1 MSCRPTYDVKDS
13 AAGEGGGVVREPG
26 LLEQVGTVI
35 ILCVFNI
42 TQSIRAL
49 GLRPSV
55 QGARLLEQVGIVI
68 ILCVF
73 NITQSIRALG
83 LRPSVQGARLLE
95 PVGTVII
102 LCVFNITQSIPGRN
116 HLFSNHPFISHDN
129 IHEINAWKCRT
140 QKQCDYRLYTSIII
154 HRWC

>member
-1 MSCRPTYDVKDS
+1 MTSKTVLR
-13 AAGEGGGVVREPG
+13 GRGGGGVVREPG
-26 LLEQVGTVI
+26 LLEQVGT
-35 ILCVFNI
+35 
-42 TQSIRAL
+42 
-49 GLRPSV
+49 
-55 QGARLLEQVGIVI
+55 VI

-129 IHEINAWKCRT
+129 IHEINA
-140 QKQCDYRLYTSIII
+140 
-154 HRWC
+154 